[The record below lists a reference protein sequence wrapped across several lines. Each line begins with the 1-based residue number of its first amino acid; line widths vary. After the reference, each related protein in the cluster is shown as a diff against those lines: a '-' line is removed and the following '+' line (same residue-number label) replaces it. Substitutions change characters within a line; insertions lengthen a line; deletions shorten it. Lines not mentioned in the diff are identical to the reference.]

1 MKHTWNT
8 KQYILI
14 VVLPLVI
21 FPIIVISIYSTI
33 NFYNRT
39 FVQNKEFY
47 QGIVSQV
54 TTNIDF
60 YYNQYATYFND
71 VSKSPIFKNTLGRD
85 VKHFRPLR
93 ELLISKMSASIYL
106 LELNYSDKDFN
117 LPYRFSRVTESLIQ
131 IDVDTLRNDIVFKV
145 AGKNPDFPMIM
156 GTTKAAKGPSSNRMP
171 IFFYPYEMDEN
182 NEPVVMLIAVETA
195 NFLNN
200 LYKQNTKLK
209 LGTIYIQD
217 QFGNILDYNHPYI
230 DDYYEY
236 DEKKNR
242 YILNPGDDPN
252 DPYEGMSFAE
262 YRMLNTDSKILS
274 EPQVLEQFKKA
285 EINNHASVEIISY
298 NNRKYLSIATVAPN
312 SKMHVAYFHP
322 INQLFTPIKKA
333 IYIVILLSVIT
344 IIAVLFIIF
353 SFSKNFTTPIIELKM
368 RLKKICCAEYDER
381 LEPNNFFGEFI
392 NLSTSFNQMI
402 DTISN
407 YRNNMEHLVQKQTEE
422 LNKTVIQLTE
432 THEQNKRELEMAQRL
447 QSSLIPKIFPETD
460 LLQFSSKYMP
470 MAALGGDLYDVYQ
483 ISDSI
488 FSVMILDVCG
498 HGIPAALITTMAKMS
513 FSNNAKK
520 YNTPHE
526 VISNVNLELTTIL
539 ENSGNFLTAFYAIID
554 IKAKTISYTN
564 AGHNIMYILHEN
576 QTISCMPNNGPV
588 IGVVK
593 DIEFLSCSES
603 LHSGDRIILYTDGLI
618 EARNPTGIMFDTHRL
633 LDTINKHA
641 KDDVS
646 TFVVELCNYLKNFQ
660 AQAPITDD
668 IALLVIDTVFH

>member
-21 FPIIVISIYSTI
+21 FPIILISIYSTV
-33 NFYNRT
+33 NFYKRT

-60 YYNQYATYFND
+60 YYNQYAVYFKN
-71 VSKSPIFKNTLGRD
+71 VSKSPILKNTTERD
-85 VKHFRPLR
+85 IKYFRALR
-93 ELLISKMSASIYL
+93 ELLVSKISASIYM
-106 LELNYSDKDFN
+106 LELNYPDKISN
-117 LPYRFSRVTESLIQ
+117 LPYRFNRITESSIQ
-131 IDVDTLRNDIVFKV
+131 IDIDTLLNDKIFK
-145 AGKNPDFPMIM
+145 AIGKNLKNPMVM
-156 GTTKAAKGPSSNRMP
+156 GSTKAARGPSSDRMP
-171 IFFYPYEMDEN
+171 IFFYPYEMDEDGN
-182 NEPVVMLIAVETA
+182 PQVLLIAVETA

-252 DPYEGMSFAE
+252 DSFEGMSFAE
-262 YRMLNTDSKILS
+262 YKMLNTDSKILS

-322 INQLFTPIKKA
+322 INQLFTPIKKT
-333 IYIVILLSVIT
+333 IYIVILLSIAT
-344 IIAVLFIIF
+344 IIIALFIIF
-353 SFSKNFTTPIIELKM
+353 SFSKNFTVPIIELKTK
-368 RLKKICCAEYDER
+368 LKKICRGEYDER

-392 NLSTSFNQMI
+392 ALSTSFNHMI
-402 DTISN
+402 NTISN
-407 YRNNMEHLVQKQTEE
+407 YSDNMEQLVQRRTKE
-422 LNKTVIQLTE
+422 LNKTVTQLTE
-432 THEQNKRELEMAQRL
+432 THEQNKRELAMAQKI
-447 QSSLIPKIFPETD
+447 QSSLIPKVFPETR

-470 MAALGGDLYDVYQ
+470 MEALGGDLYDVYQ
-483 ISDSI
+483 ISDKV

-498 HGIPAALITTMAKMS
+498 HGVPAALITAMAKTS
-513 FSNNAKK
+513 FSNNTKLIKK
-520 YNTPHE
+520 PND
-526 VISNVNLELTTIL
+526 VVFNVNNELFDSI
-539 ENSGNFLTAFYAIID
+539 NGNGDYFTAFYGVID
-554 IKAKTISYTN
+554 MEKGLLSYCN
-564 AGHNIMYILHEN
+564 AGHNPIFLAHTDGSIDKLE
-576 QTISCMPNNGPV
+576 NNGPV
-588 IGVVK
+588 VGVVR
-593 DIEFLSCSES
+593 DISFPSTCHS
-603 LHSGDRIILYTDGLI
+603 LRNGDRLVLYTNGVI
-618 EARNPTGIMFDTHRL
+618 EARNERAALYGEKRL
-633 LDTINKHA
+633 MDIIIQNMNT
-641 KDDVS
+641 DVN
-646 TFVVELCNYLKNFQ
+646 TFTEHVFSDLQSFCGKS
-660 AQAPITDD
+660 PRCDD
-668 IALLVIDTVFH
+668 IALFATDIVGI